1 MARRA
6 SSSTNPILIIGLV
19 VAVVALIFGGKLF
32 MSKKKKSFT
41 DVNLLA
47 VQDLLDNGNSLRN
60 NEYLIEG
67 KRIDAGATMAANE
80 RRIKADEKKDEREL
94 NKRIDTQTRNARAD
108 YYKFKTN
115 KERLEE
121 IKGLKGKLNLKPDN
135 KYRIAAE
142 KRLEEIKRE
151 EQQYIRSLP
160 QSYELARIDDLIQES
175 GTDNATSPYGPG
187 VQEALDKY
195 K

>member
-67 KRIDAGATMAANE
+67 KI
-80 RRIKADEKKDEREL
+80 DERFFRDG
-94 NKRIDTQTRNARAD
+94 NSSSVVSVRMKAASS
-108 YYKFKTN
+108 
-115 KERLEE
+115 EE
-121 IKGLKGKLNLKPDN
+121 IVPVVIPAKFNKLNIEREQRYAFKVRFEQGGIPVATD
-135 KYRIAAE
+135 IS
-142 KRLEEIKRE
+142 RL
-151 EQQYIRSLP
+151 
-160 QSYELARIDDLIQES
+160 
-175 GTDNATSPYGPG
+175 
-187 VQEALDKY
+187 
-195 K
+195 